1 MSGKRISLEL
11 PEELV
16 EQIDCLRKDWKIRSR
31 GECLRRLLEEIFQPD
46 GEEDHEPSSVETEQT
61 APPEREANTDTSF
74 ADSTRDASPISA
86 ANDQPLHPQ
95 YDEDRAI
102 VLVGSNG
109 AIDPV
114 TPNSSNQPERNLEEP
129 PKRSSVAGGGID
141 LPGFVRKRSS
151 AIRESLSTPPQASTE
166 IPVVPVIRESELQ
179 QWFEVALN
187 HWINLYGSTP
197 GATVMEAVMLWMARD
212 IWPHID
218 GSEGRTFTWSQVNQS
233 MRQYCTEWMV
243 PSPRF
248 EQVIVAAAVLEDP
261 FASGSVPDRIPTL
274 IRRFVSRFKR
284 SRKVTSFET
293 LESTM
298 TLHGALKQLDLP
310 TQAGQSLTLRSI
322 RDAYKRKAVEV
333 HPDSGGSTEA
343 MRRLNEAYQMLK
355 ELYRQKEESH

>member
-16 EQIDCLRKDWKIRSR
+16 EKIDCLRKDWKIRSR

-46 GEEDHEPSSVETEQT
+46 GEEQASSEVESENLSAVTRQ
-61 APPEREANTDTSF
+61 ANQDF
-74 ADSTRDASPISA
+74 ASGDATTVPSPISPA
-86 ANDQPLHPQ
+86 EEQPLHPR

-109 AIDPV
+109 VVGPFSA
-114 TPNSSNQPERNLEEP
+114 NNSNQQERNVEAP
-129 PKRSSVAGGGID
+129 PKRSSGGGGGID

-151 AIRESLSTPPQASTE
+151 AIRESLSTPPQANAE
-166 IPVVPVIRESELQ
+166 IPVVPVIRDSELQ

-187 HWINLYGSTP
+187 HWINLYGSSP

-233 MRQYCTEWMV
+233 MQQYCNEWMV

-248 EQVIVAAAVLEDP
+248 EQVIVAVAVLEDP

-274 IRRFVSRFKR
+274 IRRFVSGFKR

-310 TQAGQSLTLRSI
+310 TQAGHSLTLRSI

-355 ELYRQKEESH
+355 ELYRQKEASS

>member
-16 EQIDCLRKDWKIRSR
+16 DQIDQLRKDWKTRSR
-31 GECLRRLLEEIFQPD
+31 GECLRRLLEEIFHPD
-46 GEEDHEPSSVETEQT
+46 LDQDDAPGAELDPLADQSPEDSADPTASEAEERSKASLVTEPIQ
-61 APPEREANTDTSF
+61 
-74 ADSTRDASPISA
+74 
-86 ANDQPLHPQ
+86 QPQ

-102 VLVGSNG
+102 VLVGSAGGLDTTNNEQ
-109 AIDPV
+109 DRPV
-114 TPNSSNQPERNLEEP
+114 SPQPPTRNAAT
-129 PKRSSVAGGGID
+129 VGGGID
-141 LPGFVRKRSS
+141 LPGFVRKRSN
-151 AIRESLSTPPQASTE
+151 AIRESLTPSRQPSTE
-166 IPVVPVIRESELQ
+166 IPLVPVISDEQIKDWS
-179 QWFEVALN
+179 EVALN
-187 HWINLYGSTP
+187 HWLTLYGSNP
-197 GATVMEAVMLWMARD
+197 GPTVMEAVMLWMARD

-218 GSEGRTFTWSQVNQS
+218 GSEGRTFTWSQVNHS
-233 MRQYCTEWMV
+233 MTEFCKSWMV

-261 FASGSVPDRIPTL
+261 FASASVPDRIPTL

-284 SRKVTSFET
+284 SRKVTSFQT

-298 TLHGALKQLDLP
+298 TLHGALKQLELP

-333 HPDSGGSTEA
+333 HPDSGGSTDA

-355 ELYRQKEESH
+355 ELYRQKEMSQ

>member
-16 EQIDCLRKDWKIRSR
+16 DQIDQLRKDWKTRSR

-46 GEEDHEPSSVETEQT
+46 TDQDAPSRSLTEQSDQ
-61 APPEREANTDTSF
+61 AIDEQSPSEADTS
-74 ADSTRDASPISA
+74 SSPTHVSESPQ
-86 ANDQPLHPQ
+86 QPR

-102 VLVGSNG
+102 VLVGAAG
-109 AIDPV
+109 GLDTTGLADDP
-114 TPNSSNQPERNLEEP
+114 PASPQP
-129 PKRSSVAGGGID
+129 PKRTAAAGVGID
-141 LPGFVRKRSS
+141 LPGFVRKRSN
-151 AIRESLSTPPQASTE
+151 AIRESLTPRTQPNTE
-166 IPVVPVIRESELQ
+166 IPLIPVISDEQ
-179 QWFEVALN
+179 IHDWFDVALN
-187 HWINLYGSTP
+187 HWLNLYGSNP
-197 GATVMEAVMLWMARD
+197 GPTVMEAVMLWMARD

-233 MRQYCTEWMV
+233 MTEYCKSWMV

-261 FASGSVPDRIPTL
+261 FASASVADRIPTL

-298 TLHGALKQLDLP
+298 TLHGALKQLELP

-333 HPDSGGSTEA
+333 HPDSGGSTDA

-355 ELYRQKEESH
+355 ELYRQKEKSF

>member
-1 MSGKRISLEL
+1 MSNKRISLEL

-31 GECLRRLLEEIFQPD
+31 GECLRRLLEEIFQP
-46 GEEDHEPSSVETEQT
+46 EEEASESPTFQSEASVPSSTEENSSSASESETTKPSSVSLTE
-61 APPEREANTDTSF
+61 APT
-74 ADSTRDASPISA
+74 
-86 ANDQPLHPQ
+86 QPQ

-102 VLVGSNG
+102 VLVGSNN
-109 AIDPV
+109 ALDSITQ
-114 TPNSSNQPERNLEEP
+114 TPASQQEQTHNI
-129 PKRSSVAGGGID
+129 PKRAGSAGGGID

-151 AIRESLSTPPQASTE
+151 AIRNSLTSQPQASTE
-166 IPVVPVIRESELQ
+166 IPVVPVIRDRELQ
-179 QWFEVALN
+179 QWFDVALN
-187 HWINLYGSTP
+187 HWINLYGSQP

-233 MRQYCTEWMV
+233 MQQYCNEWMV

-322 RDAYKRKAVEV
+322 RDAYKRKAIEL

-355 ELYRQKEESH
+355 ELYRQKEASTPS

>member
-16 EQIDCLRKDWKIRSR
+16 DQIDQLRKDWKTRSR

-46 GEEDHEPSSVETEQT
+46 LDQDEPSRSLTEQSDQGNDEQS
-61 APPEREANTDTSF
+61 PSQ
-74 ADSTRDASPISA
+74 ADSSSSPSHVSEPA
-86 ANDQPLHPQ
+86 QQPR

-102 VLVGSNG
+102 VLVGAAG
-109 AIDPV
+109 GLDTTGLVDDP
-114 TPNSSNQPERNLEEP
+114 PASPQP
-129 PKRSSVAGGGID
+129 PKRTAAAGVGID
-141 LPGFVRKRSS
+141 LPGFVRKRSN
-151 AIRESLSTPPQASTE
+151 AIRESLTPRTQPNTE
-166 IPVVPVIRESELQ
+166 IPLIPVISDEQ
-179 QWFEVALN
+179 IHDWFDVALN
-187 HWINLYGSTP
+187 HWLNLYGSNP
-197 GATVMEAVMLWMARD
+197 GPTVMEAVMLWMARD

-233 MRQYCTEWMV
+233 MTEYCKSWMV

-261 FASGSVPDRIPTL
+261 FASASVADRIPTL

-298 TLHGALKQLDLP
+298 TLHGALKQLELP

-333 HPDSGGSTEA
+333 HPDSGGSTDA

-355 ELYRQKEESH
+355 ELYRQKEMSF

>member
-16 EQIDCLRKDWKIRSR
+16 DQIDQLRRDWKTRSR

-46 GEEDHEPSSVETEQT
+46 PDQQESSEAQADVNADLSPEELRSGSEHSVTPAGTEQT
-61 APPEREANTDTSF
+61 H
-74 ADSTRDASPISA
+74 
-86 ANDQPLHPQ
+86 QPR

-102 VLVGSNG
+102 VLVGSAGLLPTNDLG
-109 AIDPV
+109 QDR
-114 TPNSSNQPERNLEEP
+114 SSAPQPA
-129 PKRSSVAGGGID
+129 KRSAGGGID
-141 LPGFVRKRSS
+141 LPGFVRKRST
-151 AIRESLSTPPQASTE
+151 AIRESLTPRQQPSSE
-166 IPVVPVIRESELQ
+166 IPLLPVITDEQ
-179 QWFEVALN
+179 IQDWIAVALN
-187 HWINLYGSTP
+187 HWVNLYGSSP
-197 GATVMEAVMLWMARD
+197 GPTVMEAVMLWMARD

-218 GSEGRTFTWSQVNQS
+218 GSEGRTFTWSQINQS
-233 MRQYCTEWMV
+233 MTEYCKTWMV

-261 FASGSVPDRIPTL
+261 FASSSVSERIPTL

-298 TLHGALKQLDLP
+298 TLHGALKQLELP
-310 TQAGQSLTLRSI
+310 TQAGQSLTLRAI

-333 HPDSGGSTEA
+333 HPDSGGSTDA

-355 ELYRQKEESH
+355 ELYRQKEMSR

>member
-16 EQIDCLRKDWKIRSR
+16 DQIDQLRKDWKTRSR

-46 GEEDHEPSSVETEQT
+46 DDQDEESEALIDPRIDQVSEGTAEPAALDAEEGSKALLVTEPSQ
-61 APPEREANTDTSF
+61 
-74 ADSTRDASPISA
+74 
-86 ANDQPLHPQ
+86 QPR

-102 VLVGSNG
+102 VLVGS
-109 AIDPV
+109 
-114 TPNSSNQPERNLEEP
+114 
-129 PKRSSVAGGGID
+129 AGGLDTTRHDDRPIEPLPPIRSAAPVGVGID
-141 LPGFVRKRSS
+141 LPGFVRKRST
-151 AIRESLSTPPQASTE
+151 AIRESLTPRSQPTTE
-166 IPVVPVIRESELQ
+166 IPLVPVISDEQ
-179 QWFEVALN
+179 IKDWFDVALN
-187 HWINLYGSTP
+187 HWLNLYGSNP
-197 GATVMEAVMLWMARD
+197 GPTVMEAVMLWMARD

-218 GSEGRTFTWSQVNQS
+218 GSEGRTFTWSQVNLS
-233 MRQYCTEWMV
+233 MMEFCKSWMV

-261 FASGSVPDRIPTL
+261 FASASVPDRIPTL

-298 TLHGALKQLDLP
+298 TLHGALKQLELP
-310 TQAGQSLTLRSI
+310 TQTGQSLTLRSI

-333 HPDSGGSTEA
+333 HPDSGGSTDA

-355 ELYRQKEESH
+355 ELYRQKEQSQ

>member
-16 EQIDCLRKDWKIRSR
+16 DQIDQLRKEWKTRSR

-46 GEEDHEPSSVETEQT
+46 LDQE
-61 APPEREANTDTSF
+61 
-74 ADSTRDASPISA
+74 DASAAPIDSLVEQSSEVSA
-86 ANDQPLHPQ
+86 EPAVSETKQSSRPLLVTEPIQQPK
-95 YDEDRAI
+95 YDEDRDI
-102 VLVGSNG
+102 VLVGS
-109 AIDPV
+109 
-114 TPNSSNQPERNLEEP
+114 
-129 PKRSSVAGGGID
+129 AGGLDTTEHEDDRPVSPQPPTRHAAPVGVGID
-141 LPGFVRKRSS
+141 LPGFVRKRGS
-151 AIRESLSTPPQASTE
+151 AIRESLTPKKQPSTE
-166 IPVVPVIRESELQ
+166 IPLVPVISDEQ
-179 QWFEVALN
+179 IKDWFEVALN
-187 HWINLYGSTP
+187 HWLNLYGSNP
-197 GATVMEAVMLWMARD
+197 GPTVMEAVMLWMARD

-218 GSEGRTFTWSQVNQS
+218 GSEGRTFTWSQVNHS
-233 MRQYCTEWMV
+233 MTEFCKSWMV

-261 FASGSVPDRIPTL
+261 FASASVPDRIPTL

-298 TLHGALKQLDLP
+298 TLHGALKQLELP

-333 HPDSGGSTEA
+333 HPDSGGSTDA

-355 ELYRQKEESH
+355 ELYRQKELSQ

>member
-16 EQIDCLRKDWKIRSR
+16 DQIDQLRKDWKTRSR
-31 GECLRRLLEEIFQPD
+31 GECLQRLLEEIFQPNLDQDEASGALIDPLIDQSSEGRAESTAAEAED
-46 GEEDHEPSSVETEQT
+46 GSK
-61 APPEREANTDTSF
+61 APLVPQA
-74 ADSTRDASPISA
+74 I
-86 ANDQPLHPQ
+86 QQPQ

-102 VLVGSNG
+102 VLVGSAG
-109 AIDPV
+109 GLETTGQDAGRPA
-114 TPNSSNQPERNLEEP
+114 TPRPTPRNA
-129 PKRSSVAGGGID
+129 SSVGVGID
-141 LPGFVRKRSS
+141 LPGFVRKRST
-151 AIRESLSTPPQASTE
+151 AIRESLTTQNQPNTE
-166 IPVVPVIRESELQ
+166 IPVVPVISDEQ
-179 QWFEVALN
+179 IKDWFEVAHN
-187 HWINLYGSTP
+187 HWLNLYGSNP
-197 GATVMEAVMLWMARD
+197 GPTVMEAVMLWMARD

-218 GSEGRTFTWSQVNQS
+218 GSEGRTFTWSQVNHS
-233 MRQYCTEWMV
+233 MTEFCKSWMV

-261 FASGSVPDRIPTL
+261 FASASVPDRIPTL

-298 TLHGALKQLDLP
+298 TLHGALKQLELP

-333 HPDSGGSTEA
+333 HPDSGGSTDA

-355 ELYRQKEESH
+355 ELYRQKELSR

>member
-16 EQIDCLRKDWKIRSR
+16 DQIDQLRKDWKTRSR
-31 GECLRRLLEEIFQPD
+31 GECLRRLLEEIFQPEFD
-46 GEEDHEPSSVETEQT
+46 QDESARSPSGQSEQ
-61 APPEREANTDTSF
+61 AIDEQRPSEAES
-74 ADSTRDASPISA
+74 SASPAHVSEPP
-86 ANDQPLHPQ
+86 QQPQ

-102 VLVGSNG
+102 VLVGAAG
-109 AIDPV
+109 GLDTTGLAADP
-114 TPNSSNQPERNLEEP
+114 PASPQP
-129 PKRSSVAGGGID
+129 PKRSAAAGVGID

-151 AIRESLSTPPQASTE
+151 AIRESLTPRTQPNSE
-166 IPVVPVIRESELQ
+166 IPLIPVISDEQ
-179 QWFEVALN
+179 IHDWFDVALN
-187 HWINLYGSTP
+187 HWLNLYGSNP
-197 GATVMEAVMLWMARD
+197 GPTVMEAVMLWMARD

-233 MRQYCTEWMV
+233 MTEYCKSWMV

-261 FASGSVPDRIPTL
+261 FASASVADRIPTL

-298 TLHGALKQLDLP
+298 TLHGALKQLELP

-333 HPDSGGSTEA
+333 HPDSGGSTDA

-355 ELYRQKEESH
+355 ELYRQKEESL